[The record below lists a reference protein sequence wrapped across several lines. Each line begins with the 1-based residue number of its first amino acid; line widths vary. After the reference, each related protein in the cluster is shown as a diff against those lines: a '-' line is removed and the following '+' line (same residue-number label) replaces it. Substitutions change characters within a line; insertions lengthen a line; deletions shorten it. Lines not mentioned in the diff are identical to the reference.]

1 MRRITFKWTYLVLA
15 IVLTAYGGFMLIYN
29 HTHHKE
35 MSILALV
42 FCIIGAAM
50 LVLYFILFAID
61 VFKKKP
67 VVIKQES
74 EVSETPIEETPVE
87 ESKTEEK
94 PVEKKTIPTRDYT
107 YEKRTVVNR
116 SRYDSDSDC
125 STYYIRKVD
134 YGPVLR
140 VTGNEI
146 LDMRTNTYYHIEG
159 NFVNQA
165 GSGPVFEISGNRIR
179 SAFGGYL
186 YEISGDNVNK
196 VYGGFYASFSGNY
209 LTTYNLEEKYEVP
222 STLNK
227 KQQLLV
233 VALLFGTY

>member
-15 IVLTAYGGFMLIYN
+15 IILTAYGGFMLIYN
-29 HTHHKE
+29 HTHQKE

-42 FCIIGAAM
+42 FCIIGAVM
-50 LVLYFILFAID
+50 LALYFILFAID

-74 EVSETPIEETPVE
+74 EVSETPVE
-87 ESKTEEK
+87 EPKAEEK
-94 PVEKKTIPTRDYT
+94 PVEKKTAPTRDYT

-116 SRYDSDSDC
+116 SRYDSDSDY
-125 STYYIRKVD
+125 SSYFIRKVD

-146 LDMRTNTYYHIEG
+146 LDMRTNTYYRIEG
-159 NFVNQA
+159 NMVNQA

>member
-15 IVLTAYGGFMLIYN
+15 IMLTAYGGFMLIYN

-42 FCIIGAAM
+42 FLIIGSLM
-50 LVLYFILFAID
+50 LLSYFVLLVID
-61 VFKKKP
+61 AFRNKPVMIKEDPKIEEEIVETPKEEPVKKDKP
-67 VVIKQES
+67 VVEQKP
-74 EVSETPIEETPVE
+74 TP
-87 ESKTEEK
+87 
-94 PVEKKTIPTRDYT
+94 KKDYT

-116 SRYDSDSDC
+116 SKDDSDSDC

-134 YGPVLR
+134 YGPILR
-140 VTGNEI
+140 VTGNDI
-146 LDMRTNTYYHIEG
+146 LDMRTNTYYRIEG
-159 NFVNQA
+159 NMVNQA

-186 YEISGDNVNK
+186 YEILGDNVNK